1 MVFVLIIALGLF
13 VRFYQFTDRID
24 FSYDSA
30 ENLIGAGYIARD
42 HRPTLLGPPVGSRSI
57 NGMYFHIGPNYTYI
71 LALLQIVTRFDP
83 ILITGFFAIFNLGIG
98 LLFFQIVKKKIGLRI
113 AQLALLFYVLDPLM
127 IRFSLMIWNPILNF
141 PVALFSWVLF
151 PKHPLALGILSGLGI
166 GFHYS
171 YLVPAT
177 LIALVLFVHKK
188 PTVMIY
194 LLGAAIG
201 DLPFILFELRHEFH
215 NSKALLAYFGA
226 SLAGKGNVHLTPI
239 DFVWAWP
246 FVLLCIAFVVRFVS
260 RQQKVAGCTLG
271 FLMALASLYTTFIA
285 PKDLSTFGMPPG
297 WTIRAAERE
306 ASIIAH
312 DASGDFEVASLIKG
326 DTRDY
331 PIRYYLEF
339 LFHKKPMAP
348 ESYPQSN
355 ILYVV
360 ARGEEQVI
368 QASVWELT
376 AGGPF
381 VIENVWP
388 LQNDIELYKLR
399 FLHAS
404 RPLPF

>member
-1 MVFVLIIALGLF
+1 MFVLIIALGLF
-13 VRFYQFTDRID
+13 VRFYHFTDRID

-42 HRPTLLGPPVGSRSI
+42 HRPTLLGPPVGSRSLH
-57 NGMYFHIGPNYTYI
+57 GMYFHIGPTYTYI
-71 LALLQIVTRFDP
+71 LALLQVITRFDP
-83 ILITGFFAIFNLGIG
+83 ILITGFFAVFNIGIG
-98 LLFFQIVKKKIGLRI
+98 LLFFQIAQAKIGARI
-113 AQLALLFYVLDPLM
+113 AQLALFFYVLDPLM
-127 IRFSLMIWNPILNF
+127 IRFSLTIWNPILNF

-171 YLVPAT
+171 YIILAT
-177 LIALVLFVHKK
+177 LIALLLFLHKK
-188 PTVMIY
+188 PAIMPY
-194 LLGAAIG
+194 LLGAVIG

-215 NSKALLAYFGA
+215 NSRALLAYLA
-226 SLAGKGNVHLTPI
+226 SSLAGKGNVHLTPI

-246 FVLLCIAFVVRFVS
+246 AVLLGITFAVRFIS
-260 RQQKVAGCTLG
+260 RRQRAVGVILG
-271 FLMALASLYTTFIA
+271 LLLALGSLYTTFIA
-285 PKDLSTFGMPPG
+285 PKDLTTFGMPPG
-297 WTIRAAERE
+297 WTIHAVERE

-312 DASGDFEVASLIKG
+312 DALGDFEVASLIKG

-339 LFHKKPMAP
+339 LFHKKPMAV
-348 ESYPQSN
+348 EAYPQSSL
-355 ILYVV
+355 LYVV
-360 ARGEEQVI
+360 ARSEEQVKTG
-368 QASVWELT
+368 AVWELT

-381 VIENVWP
+381 TIENVWP

-404 RPLPF
+404 KPVPF